1 MKLLGHWLLQ
11 GRIQRLGVNH
21 NIFPNKSNVSIDL
34 RPVLLFENWLKTAF
48 GINRIIPF
56 EQNYGTAE
64 VKTGNPND
72 INNIFDMRNMLEKNL
87 PIWIEYKMFKK
98 YNVWEKVATMD
109 IYEDGRDMLFTTLIQ
124 NPTV

>member
-1 MKLLGHWLLQ
+1 VIQ
-11 GRIQRLGVNH
+11 GNVNDPLYEFY